1 MHPLKKSQ
9 RWLVRRGFPEFRPSA
24 ELMEELAGRPA
35 EARRGIYVHAMKDGT
50 EFHVGL
56 SVDVVESYRQDLE
69 VYLAIEHTAFLHIPE
84 GPLESIHSDVIK
96 DLRRIKVALLNAAAA
111 AAEDDEEDSDEADAA
126 AAPRISVDSLNPWL
140 CDMLHY
146 QEFGTF
152 EPLPSESGKPE
163 KRYAELLVHRGYSE
177 DLMDFVAYFIR
188 TVVPLADKTHGDRW
202 SISCLAEPYRD
213 DSETALFRL
222 TVRHPELMSIH
233 HCKEGRGYPRNRF
246 VFTLFAGLLDDEDIE
261 KLYKL
266 PGVSTPGGQF
276 KSVKFAHFFLEASS
290 IEAAWELLA
299 IPGIVR
305 SLKMCAAH
313 LMESGK
319 LMPNIAKAHCLP
331 LCANLF
337 ARKPRHPLEAS
348 KPFPRLASDV
358 VSRPELDS
366 AWLSNGEFTELLSQ
380 LLVRAAKGNAESAE
394 LLLRHANRHHYR
406 DLGEDL
412 MERLIEEA
420 IDLQPTNP
428 DIWRAM
434 KSLARCTD
442 HEISCR
448 AAYAACLLRPVVGD
462 DRLAMAKEFIAE
474 LKDLPPPVTGTQDD
488 AWANHVRLKSL
499 CYQGSIL
506 AGIAHT
512 GDEEAVDLVEAAWSK
527 IDPRAQLTFFKT
539 GPEKMTFPYLS
550 FALITLEGTSE
561 RPDLRESI
569 MSSLMLAGGL
579 VHPVIH
585 EISLNYGLADGNHQY
600 AINPNGWNYFA
611 DYAEHNR
618 EALLE
623 VGEKMGDPEAMG
635 ELLEKWAELD
645 EDYCHEYLPDEYF
658 PDDQEQ
664 S

>member
-1 MHPLKKSQ
+1 MEQ
-9 RWLVRRGFPEFRPSA
+9 LVLQPV
-24 ELMEELAGRPA
+24 
-35 EARRGIYVHAMKDGT
+35 EARRGIYVHAMKEGT

-56 SVDVVESYRQDLE
+56 TVDFLENYRQDLE

-84 GPLESIHSDVIK
+84 GPLESMHSDVVK
-96 DLRRIKVALLNAAAA
+96 DLRRVKVALLNDQVKDD
-111 AAEDDEEDSDEADAA
+111 EDDEDDSEEADAA
-126 AAPRISVDSLNPWL
+126 AASVFSVDSLKPWL
-140 CDMLHY
+140 DDMLHY

-163 KRYAELLVHRGYSE
+163 KRYTELLVHRGYSE

-213 DSETALFRL
+213 DSETALFRI
-222 TVRHPELMSIH
+222 TVRHPEIMAIH
-233 HCKEGRGYPRNRF
+233 HCKEGRGHPRNRF
-246 VFTLFAGLLDDEDIE
+246 TFTLYAGLLDDEDVE
-261 KLYKL
+261 KLFKL

-276 KSVKFAHFFLEASS
+276 KSVKFSHLF
-290 IEAAWELLA
+290 IEADSIKTAWELLA

-305 SLKMCAAH
+305 SLKKCAAH

-337 ARKPRHPLEAS
+337 ARQPRHPSEAS
-348 KPFPRLASDV
+348 QSYPRLAFDV
-358 VSRPELDS
+358 MSRPELDS
-366 AWLSNGEFTELLSQ
+366 AWISNSEFTELLSQ
-380 LLVRAAKGNAESAE
+380 LLARAAKGDTEAAE

-412 MERLIEEA
+412 MERLINEA
-420 IDLQPTNP
+420 IDLQPANP
-428 DIWRAM
+428 GVWKAM
-434 KSLARCTD
+434 KALARCTE

-462 DRLAMAKEFIAE
+462 DRLAMAREFISE

-512 GDEEAVDLVEAAWSK
+512 GDDEAVDLVEAAWPK
-527 IDPRAQLTFFKT
+527 LDPQAQLTFFMT

-550 FALITLEGTSE
+550 FALTTLEGTSE
-561 RPDLRESI
+561 RPDLREKI
-569 MSSLMLAGGL
+569 MSRLMLAGGL

-585 EISLNYGLADGNHQY
+585 EISLNYGLVDGKHQY
-600 AINPNGWNYFA
+600 AINPDGWNYFA

-623 VGEKMGDPEAMG
+623 VGEKMGDPESMQ
-635 ELLEKWAELD
+635 ELLEKWADLD
-645 EDYCHEYLPDEYF
+645 EDYCHEYLPDDYF
-658 PDDQEQ
+658 TADQEDGEAKGDER
-664 S
+664 